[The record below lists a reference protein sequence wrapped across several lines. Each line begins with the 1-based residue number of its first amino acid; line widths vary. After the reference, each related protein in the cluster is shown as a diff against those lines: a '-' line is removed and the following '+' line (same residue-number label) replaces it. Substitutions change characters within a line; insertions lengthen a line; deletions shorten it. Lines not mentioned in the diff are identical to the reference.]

1 MASVFDTSSRSE
13 RKQQRQ
19 DRLVTLYARAWQFF
33 DQNSGLVYGA
43 LAALVALVLGI
54 AGYLYYQNQQAAAA
68 AEALAPVQATYASG
82 NYQAALGASEGQ
94 AGLLKVAEDYGSTP
108 AGNLAR
114 LMAADAYYNTDQP
127 DKALDMLADFEASET
142 LYGAG
147 ARALE
152 ATIHEDRENFAQAA
166 ELYLDAAELSPT
178 EESAPNYLIN
188 AGRNFEAAGDY
199 DAALDAYRR
208 VEEDYPDADAASEI
222 PRYIA
227 RAKTRRQ
234 GG

>member
-54 AGYLYYQNQQAAAA
+54 AGYLYYQNQH
-68 AEALAPVQATYASG
+68 
-82 NYQAALGASEGQ
+82 LGASEGQ

-227 RAKTRRQ
+227 RAKARRQ

>member
-19 DRLVTLYARAWQFF
+19 DRLVTFYARAWQFF

-43 LAALVALVLGI
+43 LAALVAVVLGV

-68 AEALAPVQATYASG
+68 AEALAPAQATYASG
-82 NYQAALGASEGQ
+82 NYQAALGAGQGQ
-94 AGLLKVAEDYGSTP
+94 AGLLEVVEDYGSTP

-114 LMAADAYYNTDQP
+114 LMAADAYYKTDQP
-127 DKALDMLADFEASET
+127 DKALDLLEDFEVSET

-147 ARALE
+147 GKALE
-152 ATIHEDRENFAQAA
+152 ATIHENRENFEQAATLYLEAA
-166 ELYLDAAELSPT
+166 ELYPT
-178 EESAPNYLIN
+178 EESAPDYLIN

-199 DAALDAYRR
+199 EAALDAYRR
-208 VEEDYPDADAASEI
+208 VEEEYPDADAVAEI
-222 PRYIA
+222 PRYVA
-227 RAKTRRQ
+227 RAEAQQQ

>member
-19 DRLVTLYARAWQFF
+19 DRLVTLYARAWRFF

-43 LAALVALVLGI
+43 LAALVVLVLGI

-82 NYQAALGASEGQ
+82 NYQAALGAGQGQ
-94 AGLLKVAEDYGSTP
+94 AGLLEVVEDYGSTP

-127 DKALDMLADFEASET
+127 DKALDLLKDFEASGT

-147 ARALE
+147 GKALE
-152 ATIHEDRENFAQAA
+152 ATIHENRENFEQAA
-166 ELYLDAAELSPT
+166 ELYLEAAELY
-178 EESAPNYLIN
+178 EESAPGYLIN
-188 AGRNFEAAGDY
+188 AGRNFETAGDY
-199 DAALDAYRR
+199 EAALDAYRR
-208 VEEDYPDADAASEI
+208 VEEEYPDADAVAEI
-222 PRYIA
+222 PRYVA
-227 RAKTRRQ
+227 RARARQQ